1 MLDVADLAL
10 LRDAFASIRLLM
22 PAGLSKCS
30 VIGGEE
36 CDLVDAA
43 VLAGLAPAAV
53 PVCPRRFPDPAEH
66 PLHTFAIPSLFL
78 THLVP
83 RD

>member
-43 VLAGLAPAAV
+43 VRTRVLAGLAPAAAQ
-53 PVCPRRFPDPAEH
+53 VCPAALP
-66 PLHTFAIPSLFL
+66 
-78 THLVP
+78 
-83 RD
+83 